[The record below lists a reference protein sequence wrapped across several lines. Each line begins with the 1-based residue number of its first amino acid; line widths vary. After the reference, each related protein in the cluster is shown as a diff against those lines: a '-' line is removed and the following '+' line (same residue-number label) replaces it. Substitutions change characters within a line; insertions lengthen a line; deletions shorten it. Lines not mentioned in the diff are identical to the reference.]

1 MAGAGGIISMS
12 LRLSG
17 VEQAVR
23 RLNDVGAKVEPVMRG
38 ALNTTATQG
47 RTQRYVRPMSRTIK
61 PQRLRA
67 ALKVKRAN
75 SRRLNARII
84 PSSSGVLVVNY
95 RNWGF
100 DVLSPTRARIWVTGP
115 NGRKVAAG
123 FVNPSSAHKLPLS
136 TRSVRAKG
144 AKTYN
149 YQRALQLA
157 QGPSVAYW
165 FKQLSGGQTIRWINA
180 FLQQEFEKRIRREIA
195 RRG

>member
-1 MAGAGGIISMS
+1 MISMNVK
-12 LRLSG
+12 LVG
-17 VEQAVR
+17 VEQAQL
-23 RLNDVGAKVEPVMRG
+23 RLREAGAKVEPVMRG
-38 ALNTTATQG
+38 ALNTTATKT
-47 RTQRYVRPMSRTIK
+47 RAERYVRPMSGTLKGARV
-61 PQRLRA
+61 RA
-67 ALKVKRAN
+67 ALRVKRAN
-75 SRRLNARII
+75 SRRLNSRII